1 MGCRSGIAHVVGV
14 PTIALP
20 LSAQKGRGAPA
31 MNQAARSMRPRR
43 PYTEFPPPLEV
54 AALSQRSDTSKACL
68 KFLAVAGQI
77 FVTRAL

>member
-1 MGCRSGIAHVVGV
+1 MGYRSGTAHVIGV

-31 MNQAARSMRPRR
+31 INQAAHSPMRPRR
-43 PYTEFPPPLEV
+43 PCTEFAPLLKV

-68 KFLAVAGQI
+68 KFL
-77 FVTRAL
+77 R